1 MEKRR
6 LREKVDYGKSRYR
19 SRKGEVDVSLLR
31 EGTYLGKGELKDGLP
46 RSCPRKANK
55 IDFVDQ
61 TIRDAQQSLWGFTM
75 RTDMITPI
83 AEMMDQVGYRAIA
96 TVGSQAFTVQVRNLN
111 EDPWERIRVL
121 SKLIT
126 RTPLRGSYQIGSLSS
141 FDLSTPRDIIT
152 LWIKRSVAHGIKSFW
167 ICDYQDN
174 MERFRYFAQ
183 IARAEGAEVVP
194 ALMYTSSPVHT
205 SEHWAQKTRR
215 IAEAKDCVDRIMIE
229 DASGVITPED
239 TRELVS
245 TVLKNCDGLPLE
257 FHSHC
262 NSGLALLCYLEAI
275 QSGVTTVHTA
285 VAPLAN
291 GTSLPATETILRNA
305 RRLGYTSDL
314 DEDALAAVSAH
325 FRKIA
330 EKEGLPIG
338 VPMEYDL
345 FHFEHQV
352 PGGMMTNLTRQLRE
366 VGMEHRLDEILE
378 EVVLV
383 RKEFGYPVMAT
394 PYSQIVGAQAVENV
408 VSGER
413 YKQITDEAIKYALG
427 YYGEPVVPID
437 PNVMDRIMGLPRTKE
452 FLNWKPEGYLKSVE
466 ELRQEIGPEL
476 SDDDLLLRILIP
488 GKPLKRGEPKKQVT
502 APVAKPMAPGS
513 PPMDFPTEFSVDVD
527 GEIFNVKISPVW
539 DGAGK
544 NEKTTEG
551 EAPKKPK
558 RPKALPPGAVVSG
571 MAGLVLSFE
580 VKVGDSVN
588 AGDLVAMIEAMKM
601 RRHVNC
607 PHGGVVKEICA
618 REGEIV
624 EPEDLLMVVA

>member
-1 MEKRR
+1 
-6 LREKVDYGKSRYR
+6 
-19 SRKGEVDVSLLR
+19 
-31 EGTYLGKGELKDGLP
+31 
-46 RSCPRKANK
+46 
-55 IDFVDQ
+55 
-61 TIRDAQQSLWGFTM
+61 
-75 RTDMITPI
+75 MIPI
-83 AEMMDQVGYRAIA
+83 AEMMDQVGYRAIT

-152 LWIKRSVAHGIKSFW
+152 LWIKRSVANGIKSFW
-167 ICDYQDN
+167 ICDYQYD
-174 MERFRYFAQ
+174 MEKFVYFAR
-183 IARAEGAEVVP
+183 IAKAEGAEVVP
-194 ALMYTSSPVHT
+194 ALMYTSSPAHT
-205 SEHWAQKTRR
+205 NEHWARKARLL
-215 IAEAKDCVDRIMIE
+215 AEAKDCVDRIMIE
-229 DASGVITPED
+229 DASGVITPEG

-245 TVLKNCDGLPLE
+245 TVQKNCEGLHLE

-262 NSGLALLCYLEAI
+262 NSGLAPLCYLEAI
-275 QSGVTTVHTA
+275 KSGVTTVHTA

-305 RRLGYTSDL
+305 SRLGYSSNL

-378 EVVLV
+378 EIVLV

-394 PYSQIVGAQAVENV
+394 PYSQIVGAQAVENI

-413 YKQITDEAIKYALG
+413 YKQITDEAIKYVLG

-437 PNVMDRIMGLPRTKE
+437 QNVMDRIMSLPRTKE
-452 FLNWKPEGYLKSVE
+452 FLNWKPEGYDKSVDE
-466 ELRQEIGPEL
+466 FRREIGPEL
-476 SDDDLLLRILIP
+476 SDDDLLLKILIP
-488 GKPLKRGEPKKQVT
+488 GKPVKRAEPKKTVT
-502 APVAKPMAPGS
+502 PSVIKSTGPVS
-513 PPMDFPTEFSVDVD
+513 PPTEFPTEFTVDVD
-527 GEIFNVKISPVW
+527 GEVFNVKISPVR
-539 DGAGK
+539 DQADRAM
-544 NEKTTEG
+544 EV
-551 EAPKKPK
+551 ARPK
-558 RPKALPPGAVVSG
+558 RPKELPKGAVACG
-571 MAGLVLSFE
+571 MAGLILVIK
-580 VKVGDSVN
+580 VKAGDRVSK
-588 AGDLVAMIEAMKM
+588 GDLVAMIEAMKM
-601 RRHVNC
+601 RREVHS
-607 PHGGVVKEICA
+607 PHSGVVKEICVH
-618 REGEIV
+618 EGEMV
-624 EPEDLLMVVA
+624 NPEDILMVVESNGQ

>member
-1 MEKRR
+1 M
-6 LREKVDYGKSRYR
+6 
-19 SRKGEVDVSLLR
+19 
-31 EGTYLGKGELKDGLP
+31 
-46 RSCPRKANK
+46 NK

-61 TIRDAQQSLWGFTM
+61 TIRDAQQSLWGYMM
-75 RTDMITPI
+75 RTDHMTPI
-83 AEMMDQVGYRAIA
+83 AEMMDKVGYRAIA

-152 LWIKRSVAHGIKSFW
+152 LWIKRSVANGIKSFW
-167 ICDYQDN
+167 ICDYQED
-174 MERFRYFAQ
+174 MEKFIYFAR
-183 IARAEGAEVVP
+183 IAKAEGAEVVP

-205 SEHWAQKTRR
+205 SEHWARKTRR
-215 IAEAKDCVDRIMIE
+215 IIEAKDYIDRIMIE
-229 DASGVITPED
+229 DASGVITPES

-245 TVLKNCDGLPLE
+245 TVQKNCEGLPLE

-262 NSGLALLCYLEAI
+262 NAGLAPLCYLEAI
-275 QSGVTTVHTA
+275 QSGATTMHTA

-305 RRLGYTSDL
+305 RRLGYSSDL

-378 EVVLV
+378 EVIQV

-394 PYSQIVGAQAVENV
+394 PYSQIVGAQAVENL

-413 YKQITDEAIKYALG
+413 YKQITDEAIKYVLG

-437 PNVMDRIMGLPRTKE
+437 QDVVDRVMSLPRTKE
-452 FLNWKPEGYLKSVE
+452 FLNWKPGGYLKSVE
-466 ELRQEIGPEL
+466 ELRREIGPEL

-488 GKPLKRGEPKKQVT
+488 GKPIKRGEPKKTTTPPVIKAT
-502 APVAKPMAPGS
+502 APIS
-513 PPMDFPTEFSVDVD
+513 PPTDYPTEFTVDVD
-527 GEIFNVKISPVW
+527 GEVFSVKISPVW
-539 DGAGK
+539 DGGGK
-544 NEKTTEG
+544 VETTSQAETPQTIKV
-551 EAPKKPK
+551 AK
-558 RPKALPPGAVVSG
+558 RRKELPPGAVHSG
-571 MAGLVLSFE
+571 MAGLVLSIN

-588 AGDLVAMIEAMKM
+588 VGDLVAMIEAMKM
-601 RRHVNC
+601 RRHVNS
-607 PHGGVVKEICA
+607 PHGGVVKEICV

-624 EPEDLLMVVA
+624 KPEDLLMVVA

>member
-1 MEKRR
+1 M
-6 LREKVDYGKSRYR
+6 
-19 SRKGEVDVSLLR
+19 
-31 EGTYLGKGELKDGLP
+31 
-46 RSCPRKANK
+46 NK
-55 IDFVDQ
+55 IEFVDQ
-61 TIRDAQQSLWGFTM
+61 TFRDAQQSLWGFTM
-75 RTDMITPI
+75 RTDHMTPI
-83 AEMMDQVGYRAIA
+83 AETMDRVGYRAIA

-152 LWIKRSVAHGIKSFW
+152 LWIKRSVANGIKSFW
-167 ICDYQDN
+167 ICDYQYE
-174 MERFRYFAQ
+174 MEKFCYFAR
-183 IARAEGAEVVP
+183 IAKAEGAEVVP

-205 SEHWAQKTRR
+205 NEHWARKTRR
-215 IAEAKDCVDRIMIE
+215 ILEAKDYVDRIMIE
-229 DASGVITPED
+229 DASGVMTPEG

-262 NSGLALLCYLEAI
+262 NSGLAPLCYLEAI

-285 VAPLAN
+285 VSPLAN

-305 RRLGYTSDL
+305 RRLGYSIDL

-325 FRKIA
+325 FRHIA

-338 VPMEYDL
+338 VPREYDL
-345 FHFEHQV
+345 FHFQHQV

-394 PYSQIVGAQAVENV
+394 PYSQIVGAQAVENI

-413 YKQITDEAIKYALG
+413 YKQITDEAIKYVLG
-427 YYGEPVVPID
+427 YYGEPVVPVD
-437 PNVMDRIMGLPRTKE
+437 QNVMDRIMSLPRTKE
-452 FLNWKPEGYLKSVE
+452 FLNWKPEWYLKSVE
-466 ELRQEIGPEL
+466 ELRRETGPGL

-488 GKPLKRGEPKKQVT
+488 GKPVKRGETKKT
-502 APVAKPMAPGS
+502 ATSPVIKATVPGS
-513 PPMDFPTEFSVDVD
+513 PPADFPAEFSVDVD
-527 GEIFNVKISPVW
+527 GEVFNVKISPVW
-539 DGAGK
+539 DGAGET
-544 NEKTTEG
+544 EKTIVAAGPET
-551 EAPKKPK
+551 AK
-558 RPKALPPGAVVSG
+558 RPKELPSGAVLCG
-571 MAGLVLSFE
+571 MAGLVLSLE

-601 RRHVNC
+601 RRHVNS
-607 PHGGVVKEICA
+607 PRSGVVKEIWA
-618 REGEIV
+618 REGEMV
-624 EPEDLLMVVA
+624 NPEDVLMVVE